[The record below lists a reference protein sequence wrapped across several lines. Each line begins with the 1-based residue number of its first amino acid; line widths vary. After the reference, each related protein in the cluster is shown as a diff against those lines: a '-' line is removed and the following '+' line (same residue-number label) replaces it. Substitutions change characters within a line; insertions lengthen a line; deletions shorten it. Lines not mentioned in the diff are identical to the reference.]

1 MKITIEKRT
10 SKKTGSPY
18 VCIVAYNKD
27 NPNGVILSFD
37 KATAMRLGNL
47 TYKDLDALETI
58 TIE

>member
-10 SKKTGSPY
+10 SKKTNKPY
-18 VCIVAYNKD
+18 ICIVAYNKD
-27 NPNGVILSFD
+27 NPNGVILSLD

-47 TYKDLDALETI
+47 TFKDLDSLDTL